1 MSRSPASPAPPS
13 VVLTAFGAAEAPA
26 LLPGGQGS
34 AWRSGTLVLKPVA
47 TAPETAWRAGVLHHL
62 PETPGFRVA
71 RPVPAADGS
80 WAAHG
85 WEAWRLIGG
94 SSDPHRADDVIRAGE
109 AFHAALA
116 DLPRPRFLGVRD
128 NPWSHAERLAW
139 QETRQAPDFPLLE
152 PLLAAL
158 RPVSAPAQIIHGDLL
173 GNVVFEPGLPPA
185 IIDWPPYWRPAAW
198 ASAVVAVDALCLYE
212 AGPGLLDRWAH
223 LPDWRQLLVRAL
235 IFRIAAHA
243 TLGGAQDDTYRPVV
257 DLVLNRD

>member
-1 MSRSPASPAPPS
+1 MSQSPASAAPPS

-26 LLPGGQGS
+26 LLPGCRGS
-34 AWRSGTLVLKPVA
+34 AWRSGALVLRPVA

-62 PETPGFRVA
+62 PETSAFRVG

-116 DLPRPRFLGVRD
+116 DLPRPRFLGLRD
-128 NPWSHAERLAW
+128 NPWSRAERLAW
-139 QETRQAPDFPLLE
+139 QETDRAPDYPLLK

-173 GNVVFEPGLPPA
+173 GNVLFEPGLPPA
-185 IIDWPPYWRPAAW
+185 IVDWPPYWRPAGW
-198 ASAVVAVDALCLYE
+198 ASAVVAVDALCWYE
-212 AGPGLLDRWAH
+212 AEPALLDRWAH

-235 IFRIAAHA
+235 VFRIATPA
-243 TLGGAQDDTYRPVV
+243 TLGGAEEYAYRPVV
-257 DLVLNRD
+257 DLVLDRG